1 MLSSRWLLAALV
13 AFSLTTTGCENAP
26 PAGGKTIDQI
36 KAEGGMPIDVIE
48 FKSVM
53 ASGGK
58 GFVMKVRNSS
68 NVPVLGFK
76 ATAMLTAP
84 DPKGRRSSQQSLD
97 YPDLPQPV
105 LPGADLELSWR
116 PKDPDADAGQVLLK
130 EARYQ
135 ATGPQGGRQTFLI
148 QNAKYDA
155 QCRAIQ

>member
-1 MLSSRWLLAALV
+1 MLPSRFFLAALV
-13 AFSLTTTGCENAP
+13 AFSLTTAGCETAP

-36 KAEGGMPIDVIE
+36 KAEGAMPIEVVE
-48 FKSVM
+48 FKSVT

-58 GFVMKVRNSS
+58 GFVMKLRNSS

-76 ATAMLTAP
+76 ATAMLTSP
-84 DPKGRRSSQQSLD
+84 DPRGRRASQQSLD

-105 LPGADLELSWR
+105 QPGSELELSWR
-116 PKDPDADAGQVLLK
+116 PMDPDADAGQVLLK

-135 ATGPQGGRQTFLI
+135 ATGPQGGRQTYLI
-148 QNAKYDA
+148 QNTKYEA